1 MFGWRYSFILFL
13 QEVFMSRILHA
24 LRLGLMACLLVG
36 LMLCLALAFPSMAM
50 GQRQCV
56 LTDVDEDGTP
66 TKGRC
71 EERPQGKGDDSD
83 TWWAVAAGVVVVGG
97 VSAYVLWEDDQEVL
111 LRLHRYN
118 AWMREHTETDE
129 RGISFKLFEW

>member
-1 MFGWRYSFILFL
+1 MTRFSMIQQHAKRLFRRH
-13 QEVFMSRILHA
+13 FSMTTARFKGGTLH
-24 LRLGLMACLLVG
+24 LVS
-36 LMLCLALAFPSMAM
+36 LILCLALAFPSMVF
-50 GQRQCV
+50 GQTQCV
-56 LTDVDEDGTP
+56 LTEVDEDGTP

-97 VSAYVLWEDDQEVL
+97 VSAYILTRDDEDLL
-111 LRLHRYN
+111 LRLQRYN
-118 AWMREHTETDE
+118 AWMREHTESDE